1 MDLTFALTVILI
13 SLSGVIAP
21 GPLFAATIAEG
32 RKNKF
37 AGLSISFGHATVEIP
52 IILALFI
59 FGSFIATDFVK
70 AVVGVLGGIVLLY
83 LAYLELKS
91 REVEAR
97 ATKGYLTGIIMSSC
111 NPYFIIWWLTVGF
124 TLVMMSMKFGLLGL
138 VSLIVLHEL
147 CDFSWLLFVSLT
159 SNKASIIWGRRAQTA
174 LTAISVTIFVIFGI
188 WFLAT
193 GMTTL
198 LKLNGYFIR

>member
-32 RKNKF
+32 RKNKL
-37 AGLSISFGHATVEIP
+37 AGLTITFGHATVEIP
-52 IILALFI
+52 IILALFL

-91 REVEAR
+91 GEVEAKVR
-97 ATKGYLTGIIMSSC
+97 RGYMTGIIMSSC

-124 TLVMMSMKFGLLGL
+124 TLVMKSLEYGLLGL
-138 VSLIVLHEL
+138 LTLIVLHEL
-147 CDFSWLLFVSLT
+147 CDFSWLSFVSLT
-159 SNKASIIWGRRAQTA
+159 SNRASNIWGRKAQMI
-174 LTAISVTIFVIFGI
+174 LTAISVAIFVVFGI

-198 LKLNGYFIR
+198 LKLDGYFLR